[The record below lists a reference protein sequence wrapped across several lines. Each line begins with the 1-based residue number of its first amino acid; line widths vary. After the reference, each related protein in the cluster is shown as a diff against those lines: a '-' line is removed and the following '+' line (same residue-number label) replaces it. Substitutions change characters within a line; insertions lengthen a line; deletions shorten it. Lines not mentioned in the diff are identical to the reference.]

1 VLVVRVRSSSM
12 VDDMRDIVHGPV
24 MKAMTDVVEG
34 GLALSQA
41 CQKHSVTKEEILG
54 LISRFLHEE

>member
-1 VLVVRVRSSSM
+1 M
-12 VDDMRDIVHGPV
+12 VDDMRGIVHGPV

-41 CQKHSVTKEEILG
+41 CQKHSVTKEEILE
-54 LISRFLHEE
+54 LISRFLHEK